1 MKWEKIF
8 AHDETNKSL
17 ISKIYKQLN
26 KNKPIKKGQ
35 MANRHIKRYST
46 LLTIREMKIKTTMKY
61 HLTQVRITSVA
72 Q

>member
-26 KNKPIKKGQ
+26 KNKPIKKKDRWPIG
-35 MANRHIKRYST
+35 T
-46 LLTIREMKIKTTMKY
+46 
-61 HLTQVRITSVA
+61 
-72 Q
+72 